1 MDNRQMWMEQ
11 ILRLLEL
18 ATEEQLREGGG
29 RIPNAWDSGKR
40 GAAGPPLFFL
50 KKYV

>member
-18 ATEEQLREGGG
+18 VTEEQLRV
-29 RIPNAWDSGKR
+29 IYT
-40 GAAGPPLFFL
+40 AAL
-50 KKYV
+50 YIV